1 MFNMNRTT
9 NYTAKKTLFKSL
21 LLFALAA
28 FVLQSCSDDDDD
40 VVVGAPVISNFEVG
54 GAYDEHGDED
64 LENDDHDHGDE
75 GVVHKG
81 EGMHVGADILAQV
94 RVSSITLE
102 IHGHDLVAASGQVEW
117 DFEQVYADPKYL
129 VLNPEF
135 HEDIMVPANI
145 SSGEYHVK
153 LTVTDEAGNSTV
165 AEVDVDIVDEEET
178 V

>member
-1 MFNMNRTT
+1 M
-9 NYTAKKTLFKSL
+9 KTLLKSL

-54 GAYDEHGDED
+54 SADEHGDED
-64 LENDDHDHGDE
+64 DGDE
-75 GVVHKG
+75 DHAHEGEVHKG

-102 IHGHDLVAASGQVEW
+102 IDGHDIVAAAVEVEW
-117 DFEQVYADPKYL
+117 EFEQVYTDPKYL

-135 HEDIMVPANI
+135 HEDIQIPANI
-145 SSGEYHVK
+145 PSGEYHVK
-153 LTVTDEAGNSTV
+153 LTATDEAGNSTV
-165 AEVDVDIVDEEET
+165 AEADVDIVDEEET

>member
-1 MFNMNRTT
+1 M
-9 NYTAKKTLFKSL
+9 KTLLKSL

-28 FVLQSCSDDDDD
+28 FVLQSCSYDD
-40 VVVGAPVISNFEVG
+40 VVVAAPVISNFEVG
-54 GAYDEHGDED
+54 SADEHGDED
-64 LENDDHDHGDE
+64 HGDE
-75 GVVHKG
+75 DQAHEGEVHKG

-102 IHGHDLVAASGQVEW
+102 IDGHDIVAAAGEVEW
-117 DFEQVYADPKYL
+117 EFEQVYTDPKYL

-135 HEDIMVPANI
+135 HEDIQIPANI
-145 SSGEYHVK
+145 PSGEYHVK

-165 AEVDVDIVDEEET
+165 AEADVDIVDEEET

>member
-1 MFNMNRTT
+1 M
-9 NYTAKKTLFKSL
+9 KTLLKSL

-28 FVLQSCSDDDDD
+28 FVLQSCSDDD
-40 VVVGAPVISNFEVG
+40 VVVDAPVISNFEVG
-54 GAYDEHGDED
+54 GAHDEHGDED
-64 LENDDHDHGDE
+64 HADDDHADEDDHAHE
-75 GVVHKG
+75 GEVHKG

-102 IHGHDLVAASGQVEW
+102 IDGHDIVAAAGEVEW
-117 DFEQVYADPKYL
+117 EFEQVYTDPKYL

-135 HEDIMVPANI
+135 HEDIQIPANI
-145 SSGEYHVK
+145 PSGEYHVK

-165 AEVDVDIVDEEET
+165 AEADVDIVDEEET

>member
-1 MFNMNRTT
+1 M
-9 NYTAKKTLFKSL
+9 KTLLKSL

-28 FVLQSCSDDDDD
+28 FVLQSCSDDD
-40 VVVGAPVISNFEVG
+40 VVVAAPVISNFEVG
-54 GAYDEHGDED
+54 SADEHGDED
-64 LENDDHDHGDE
+64 HGDE
-75 GVVHKG
+75 DQAHEGEVHKG

-102 IHGHDLVAASGQVEW
+102 IDGHDIVAAAGEVEW
-117 DFEQVYADPKYL
+117 EFEQVYTDPKYL

-135 HEDIMVPANI
+135 HEDIQIPANI
-145 SSGEYHVK
+145 PSGEYHVK

-165 AEVDVDIVDEEET
+165 AEADVDIVDKEET

>member
-1 MFNMNRTT
+1 M
-9 NYTAKKTLFKSL
+9 KTLFKSL
-21 LLFALAA
+21 FLFALAA

-54 GAYDEHGDED
+54 GAHDEQGDED
-64 LENDDHDHGDE
+64 HDEDHEDEDHDHGDE

-94 RVSSITLE
+94 RVRSITLE
-102 IHGHDLVAASGQVEW
+102 IHGHDLVAAAGEVEW
-117 DFEQVYADPKYL
+117 DFDEVYTDPKYL

-145 SSGEYHVK
+145 PSGEYHVK

-165 AEVDVDIVDEEET
+165 AEVDIEIEDEDHDEDHDGE
-178 V
+178 

>member
-1 MFNMNRTT
+1 M
-9 NYTAKKTLFKSL
+9 KTLLKSL

-28 FVLQSCSDDDDD
+28 FVLQSCSDDD
-40 VVVGAPVISNFEVG
+40 VVVAAPVISNFEVG
-54 GAYDEHGDED
+54 SADEHGDED
-64 LENDDHDHGDE
+64 HGDE
-75 GVVHKG
+75 DQAHEGEVHKG

-102 IHGHDLVAASGQVEW
+102 IDGHDIVAAAGEVEW
-117 DFEQVYADPKYL
+117 EFEQVYTDTKYL

-135 HEDIMVPANI
+135 HEDIQIPANI
-145 SSGEYHVK
+145 PSGEYHVK

-165 AEVDVDIVDEEET
+165 AEADVDIVDEEET

>member
-1 MFNMNRTT
+1 M
-9 NYTAKKTLFKSL
+9 KTLLKSL

-54 GAYDEHGDED
+54 GAHDEHGDED
-64 LENDDHDHGDE
+64 HGDE
-75 GVVHKG
+75 DHADDDGEVHKG

-102 IHGHDLVAASGQVEW
+102 IDGHDIVAAAGEVEW
-117 DFEQVYADPKYL
+117 EFEQVYTDPKYL

-135 HEDIMVPANI
+135 HEDIQIPANI
-145 SSGEYHVK
+145 PSGEYHVK

-165 AEVDVDIVDEEET
+165 AEADVDIVDEEET

>member
-1 MFNMNRTT
+1 M
-9 NYTAKKTLFKSL
+9 KTLLKSL

-28 FVLQSCSDDDDD
+28 FVLQSCSDDD
-40 VVVGAPVISNFEVG
+40 VVVAAPVISNFEVG
-54 GAYDEHGDED
+54 SADEHGDED
-64 LENDDHDHGDE
+64 HGDE
-75 GVVHKG
+75 DQAHEGEVHKG

-102 IHGHDLVAASGQVEW
+102 IDGHDIVAAAGEVEW
-117 DFEQVYADPKYL
+117 EFEQVYTDPKYL

-135 HEDIMVPANI
+135 HEDIQIPANI
-145 SSGEYHVK
+145 PSGEYHVK

-165 AEVDVDIVDEEET
+165 AEADVDIVDEEET

>member
-1 MFNMNRTT
+1 M
-9 NYTAKKTLFKSL
+9 KTLLKSL

-54 GAYDEHGDED
+54 GAHDEHGDDHADE
-64 LENDDHDHGDE
+64 DDHAHE
-75 GVVHKG
+75 GEVHKG

-102 IHGHDLVAASGQVEW
+102 IDGHDIVAAAGEVEW
-117 DFEQVYADPKYL
+117 EFEQVYTDPKYL

-135 HEDIMVPANI
+135 HEDIQVPANI
-145 SSGEYHVK
+145 PSGEYHVK

-165 AEVDVDIVDEEET
+165 AEADVDIVDKEET

>member
-1 MFNMNRTT
+1 M
-9 NYTAKKTLFKSL
+9 KTLLKFL

-28 FVLQSCSDDDDD
+28 FVLQSCSDDD

-54 GAYDEHGDED
+54 SADDHGDDHGDED
-64 LENDDHDHGDE
+64 HE
-75 GVVHKG
+75 GEVHKG
-81 EGMHVGADILAQV
+81 DGMHVGADILAQV

-102 IHGHDLVAASGQVEW
+102 IDGHDLVAAAGEVEW
-117 DFEQVYADPKYL
+117 EFEQVYTDPKYF

-135 HEDIMVPANI
+135 HEDIQIPANI

-165 AEVDVDIVDEEET
+165 AEADVDIVDKEET

>member
-1 MFNMNRTT
+1 M
-9 NYTAKKTLFKSL
+9 KTLLKSL

-28 FVLQSCSDDDDD
+28 FVLQSCSDDTDEL
-40 VVVGAPVISNFEVG
+40 VVGPPVISNFEIG
-54 GAYDEHGDED
+54 SAADHGEDDHADDDHADED
-64 LENDDHDHGDE
+64 DHAHE
-75 GVVHKG
+75 GEVHKG

-102 IHGHDLVAASGQVEW
+102 IDGHDIVAAAGEVEW
-117 DFEQVYADPKYL
+117 EFEQVYTDPKYL

-135 HEDIMVPANI
+135 HEDIQIPANI
-145 SSGEYHVK
+145 PSGEYHVK

-165 AEVDVDIVDEEET
+165 AEADVDIVDEEET

>member
-1 MFNMNRTT
+1 M
-9 NYTAKKTLFKSL
+9 KTLLKSL

-28 FVLQSCSDDDDD
+28 FVLQSCSDDD
-40 VVVGAPVISNFEVG
+40 VVVDAPVISNFEVG
-54 GAYDEHGDED
+54 SADEHGDED
-64 LENDDHDHGDE
+64 HGDE
-75 GVVHKG
+75 DQAHEGEVHKG

-102 IHGHDLVAASGQVEW
+102 IDGHDIVAAAGEVEW
-117 DFEQVYADPKYL
+117 EFEQVYTDPKYL

-135 HEDIMVPANI
+135 HEDIQIPANI
-145 SSGEYHVK
+145 PSGEYHVK

-165 AEVDVDIVDEEET
+165 AEADVDIVDEEET

>member
-1 MFNMNRTT
+1 M
-9 NYTAKKTLFKSL
+9 KTLLKSL

-28 FVLQSCSDDDDD
+28 FVLQSCSDDD
-40 VVVGAPVISNFEVG
+40 VVVAAPVISNFEVG
-54 GAYDEHGDED
+54 SADEHGDED
-64 LENDDHDHGDE
+64 HGDE
-75 GVVHKG
+75 DHAHEGEVHKG

-102 IHGHDLVAASGQVEW
+102 IDGHDIVAAAGEVEW
-117 DFEQVYADPKYL
+117 EFEQVYTDPKYL

-135 HEDIMVPANI
+135 HEDIQIPANI
-145 SSGEYHVK
+145 PSGEYHVK

-165 AEVDVDIVDEEET
+165 AEADVDIVDEEET

>member
-1 MFNMNRTT
+1 M
-9 NYTAKKTLFKSL
+9 KTLLKSL

-28 FVLQSCSDDDDD
+28 FVLQSCSDDD
-40 VVVGAPVISNFEVG
+40 VVVAAPVISNFEVG
-54 GAYDEHGDED
+54 SADEHGDED
-64 LENDDHDHGDE
+64 DGDE
-75 GVVHKG
+75 DHAHEGEVHKG

-102 IHGHDLVAASGQVEW
+102 IDGHDIVAAAGEVEW
-117 DFEQVYADPKYL
+117 EFEQVYTDPKYL

-135 HEDIMVPANI
+135 HEDIQIPANI
-145 SSGEYHVK
+145 PSGEYHVK

-165 AEVDVDIVDEEET
+165 AEADVDIVDEEET

>member
-1 MFNMNRTT
+1 MNLIITT
-9 NYTAKKTLFKSL
+9 NAMKTLFKSL

-40 VVVGAPVISNFEVG
+40 IVVGAPVISNFEVG
-54 GAYDEHGDED
+54 GAHDEHGEEDHDE
-64 LENDDHDHGDE
+64 EHEDDDHGDE

-102 IHGHDLVAASGQVEW
+102 IHGHDLVAATGEVEW
-117 DFEQVYADPKYL
+117 DFEQVYTDPKYL

-135 HEDIMVPANI
+135 HEDIMVPGNI
-145 SSGEYHVK
+145 PSGEYHVK

>member
-1 MFNMNRTT
+1 M
-9 NYTAKKTLFKSL
+9 KTLLKSL

-54 GAYDEHGDED
+54 SADEHGDED
-64 LENDDHDHGDE
+64 HGDE
-75 GVVHKG
+75 DHAHEGEVHKG

-102 IHGHDLVAASGQVEW
+102 IDGHDIVAAAGEVEW
-117 DFEQVYADPKYL
+117 EFEQVYTDPKYL

-135 HEDIMVPANI
+135 HEDIQVPANI
-145 SSGEYHVK
+145 PSGEYHVK

-165 AEVDVDIVDEEET
+165 AEADVDIVDEEET

>member
-1 MFNMNRTT
+1 M
-9 NYTAKKTLFKSL
+9 KTLLKSL

-28 FVLQSCSDDDDD
+28 FVLQSCSDDD
-40 VVVGAPVISNFEVG
+40 VVVAAPVISNFEVG
-54 GAYDEHGDED
+54 SADEHGDED
-64 LENDDHDHGDE
+64 HVDE
-75 GVVHKG
+75 DQAHEGEVHKG

-102 IHGHDLVAASGQVEW
+102 IDGHDIVAAAGEVEW
-117 DFEQVYADPKYL
+117 EFEQVYTDPKYL

-135 HEDIMVPANI
+135 HEDIQIPANI
-145 SSGEYHVK
+145 PSGEYHVK

-165 AEVDVDIVDEEET
+165 AEADVDIVDEEET

>member
-1 MFNMNRTT
+1 M
-9 NYTAKKTLFKSL
+9 KTLLKSL

-54 GAYDEHGDED
+54 GAHDEHGDED
-64 LENDDHDHGDE
+64 HADEDHADDDHADEDDHAHE
-75 GVVHKG
+75 GEVHKG

-102 IHGHDLVAASGQVEW
+102 IDGHDIVAAAGEVEW
-117 DFEQVYADPKYL
+117 EFEQVYTDPKYL

-135 HEDIMVPANI
+135 HEDIQIPANI
-145 SSGEYHVK
+145 PSGEYHVK

-165 AEVDVDIVDEEET
+165 AEADVDIVDKEET